1 MNDEAKKH
9 NQNLPGMGGIY
20 DSINFNVYHY
30 AGNNPILYIDPT
42 GEFKT
47 KEFIFATLQTVGG
60 IAEVIGGGLATGV
73 SAGVSI
79 YVMIDGVYTAADG
92 IIGMVAAANDKDYAG
107 MISTVASKVAEKCGA
122 SEQNQE
128 LVGAYASLADTI
140 IDGIA
145 TKGLSIV
152 GDASQTA
159 SAGLKIVNS
168 LGVTSSSISETN
180 TYIEAAKETVES
192 IQQYKRNNNSDKQDE

>member
-1 MNDEAKKH
+1 M
-9 NQNLPGMGGIY
+9 
-20 DSINFNVYHY
+20 
-30 AGNNPILYIDPT
+30 
-42 GEFKT
+42 
-47 KEFIFATLQTVGG
+47 
-60 IAEVIGGGLATGV
+60 
-73 SAGVSI
+73 
-79 YVMIDGVYTAADG
+79 
-92 IIGMVAAANDKDYAG
+92 
-107 MISTVASKVAEKCGA
+107 
-122 SEQNQE
+122 
-128 LVGAYASLADTI
+128 VGAYASLADTI

-145 TKGLSIV
+145 TKGLSI